1 MKPKRP
7 IILPKHQSQ
16 MAKVGEQ
23 FKLARLRRKL
33 SMDLVAERASISR
46 STLWKI
52 ENGDPSVA
60 MGSYYNVLMALNLED
75 DFMLLAADDQLG
87 RTLQDLNL
95 PIRKRAP
102 K

>member
-1 MKPKRP
+1 
-7 IILPKHQSQ
+7 
-16 MAKVGEQ
+16 
-23 FKLARLRRKL
+23 
-33 SMDLVAERASISR
+33 
-46 STLWKI
+46 
-52 ENGDPSVA
+52 

>member
-7 IILPKHQSQ
+7 IILPKHRSQ

-33 SMDLVAERASISR
+33 SMDLVAERANISR

-60 MGSYYNVLMALNLED
+60 MGSYYNVLMALSLED

-95 PIRKRAP
+95 PLKQRAP